1 MSPVLAKKKMV
12 TETGVPPPHNA
23 QVPDNLFLRKIT
35 FISSRPVYGW
45 LSTYLELLFEM
56 FQYIFLCLIIYR
68 QEVIYALIMILKDEF
83 IHVIRK
89 KN

>member
-1 MSPVLAKKKMV
+1 MSPVLAKKNGDGNRC
-12 TETGVPPPHNA
+12 TNTTHA

-35 FISSRPVYGW
+35 FISSRPVYGR

-68 QEVIYALIMILKDEF
+68 QEVIYALILIFKDEF

-89 KN
+89 RN